1 MSSSIKEIEWTSM
14 ILYVLTLIYILFML
28 DHVRKGRANL
38 ARVHAIDQN
47 WRFDALAGRK
57 KNLIYISTHLSKRH
71 VSFFAKCWPAIVSQ
85 RLFQESDVRIFATD
99 TADWMYDMFDG
110 NVVVSTYVNPG
121 YHSGANLA
129 MREMVNN
136 RWYEGYE
143 WVIRVNP
150 DVIIR
155 NDTWI
160 LKTMQD
166 ESVDGI
172 FDDCQDT
179 GCNTSHCIHNQ
190 MHTDFFAIRS
200 STLSRMSFENLEHR
214 AEAYFT
220 INAHFIADR
229 GRDAWLPHTGPH
241 KGQCRV
247 TGNNSP
253 VIHDHSYLKTCP
265 RAAKHTSITFIVPT
279 KCRETLQRTID
290 TVSAIKNA
298 HVLVVTDNCS
308 TKASG
313 QNSKTIALQKKLG
326 QGVNSAGLVRNQ
338 GMRSN
343 IQSDWVGFVDD
354 DDTVSP
360 QYGEYL
366 KKYDADIVIFRM
378 KHPRLGIVPPMNHK
392 TTFKKNAVGISFAVK
407 TSFYKNNGLYFTPSN
422 TEDFYFLDR
431 ARTMGAKI
439 VIADEIAY
447 FVRPAS

>member
-1 MSSSIKEIEWTSM
+1 M
-14 ILYVLTLIYILFML
+14 ILYILTLTYVLFML
-28 DHVRKGRANL
+28 NHKRRANL
-38 ARVHAIDQN
+38 ARVHAMDQK
-47 WRFDALAGRK
+47 WRFDALASRK
-57 KNLIYISTHLSKRH
+57 KYLIYVTTHLSKRH
-71 VSFFAKCWPAIVSQ
+71 LSFFAKCWPAIVSQ

-99 TADWMYDMFDG
+99 TADWMYDLFDG
-110 NVVVSTYVNPG
+110 NVVVSTYDNPG
-121 YHSGANLA
+121 YHSGANIA

-160 LKTMQD
+160 MQTMQD
-166 ESVDGI
+166 EGVDGI
-172 FDDCQDT
+172 FVDCQDT

-200 STLSRMSFENLEHR
+200 STLSRMSFQNLEHR
-214 AEAYFT
+214 AERYFT
-220 INAHFIADR
+220 INAHFIVDR
-229 GRDAWLPHTGPH
+229 GRDAWLPGTGPH

-247 TGNNSP
+247 TGKNSP

-279 KCRETLQRTID
+279 KCRTTLQRTID

-298 HVLVVTDNCS
+298 NILIVTDNCTS
-308 TKASG
+308 KATG
-313 QNSKTIALQKKLG
+313 PKSKTIALQKKLG
-326 QGVNSAGLVRNQ
+326 RGVNSAALVRNQ

-343 IQSDWVGFVDD
+343 IQSDWVAFVDD

-407 TSFYKNNGLYFTPSN
+407 TSFYKNNDLYFTPSN

-447 FVRPAS
+447 FVRPVS